1 MDEFNP
7 DDALKEIAIF
17 LQRWF
22 PPEIAPLVVKKQL
35 QATGAMLDNLTEEDI
50 KLLLSRLQIVILPSF
65 LRPSDARKEIMNL
78 KKRLGLAF

>member
-7 DDALKEIAIF
+7 DDALREIAIF

-35 QATGAMLDNLTEEDI
+35 QATGAVMDNLTEEDI
-50 KLLLSRLQIVILPSF
+50 RLLLSRIQRVILPSF
-65 LRPSDARKEIMNL
+65 LSTSEARKEIMSL
-78 KKRLGLAF
+78 KKRLGLKF